1 MTTLHIL
8 FLGAVFAAGFIGMLG
23 LASVLAP
30 RAGEKR
36 LKALATG
43 SAAAGEPEGGWTTR
57 ISQIAGP
64 LAKLSLP
71 AEGWEKSNLR
81 LRFMR
86 AGFRR
91 ASAPA
96 IYFGLKT
103 LLAVLLPLLL
113 FVAVAMSGA
122 KEIRVLGV
130 SVGLLLAAVLGYYLP
145 TVLLNIRIARRQRDI
160 FEALPDALDLLI
172 VCVEA
177 GLALDAAIA
186 RVSRE
191 ISLRS
196 PALSEELHLVGLEIR
211 AGASRNAA
219 LRNLAL
225 RTGVEDVDALVAM
238 LTQADRFGTSI
249 ADSLRVQ
256 GDMLRTKRQQRAEE
270 AAAKIPLKLLFPLI
284 FCIFPALLL
293 VLLGPAFIQIYRI
306 LLPTLTGGN

>member
-103 LLAVLLPLLL
+103 LLAILLPLLL

>member
-1 MTTLHIL
+1 VTTLHIL

-103 LLAVLLPLLL
+103 LLAILLPLLL